1 MKKINLKKMAEEQQ
15 SLYTDWKI
23 LEAMLSVFEKKNP
36 NYGENFNL
44 TIQYIELET
53 RVIIAQHKF
62 NIAVRQSS
70 LEKLKKKFSESEN

>member
-1 MKKINLKKMAEEQQ
+1 MKKINHVKMEEEQQ

-23 LEAMLSVFEKKNP
+23 LEAMLTVFEKKNP

-44 TIQYIELET
+44 TIHYIQLET
-53 RVIIAQHKF
+53 KVMIAEHKYK
-62 NIAVRQSS
+62 IAVRQSS

>member
-1 MKKINLKKMAEEQQ
+1 MKKINHKKMEEEQQ
-15 SLYTDWKI
+15 SLYIDWKI
-23 LEAMLSVFEKKNP
+23 LEAMLTVFEKKNP
-36 NYGENFNL
+36 NYKENFNL

-53 RVIIAQHKF
+53 KVMIAEHKY